1 MGDFPPTLRERRR
14 RVIPLLFLGSC
25 CVGLG
30 VSVVR
35 SGTHH
40 PHASQA
46 RQLTACTTAG
56 VPSAVTHASTATN
69 ASAAINAS
77 SDHASVSVAPPCVP
91 DRDLDT
97 DTDTAARADADTAA
111 DTAADAHADS
121 DTATDAHAQTAAE
134 DEPGEELVVGFVVV
148 GVALLLCFFVAL
160 LCCTGCVCSE
170 YCLRGRLDILSTSGS
185 QLAGTPP
192 PPYQCRIWC
201 GAREW
206 LCAFPPWLQRAYHAK
221 RRWYTLYNSWCNQ
234 PVTYSG
240 VVGAIRAGCRGCRRG
255 AGALLC
261 CRPCRVKGGWD
272 GIETEGDAGGGATA
286 AVAAAA
292 VAAVRAAAGGG
303 GGGGGGQHGTSS
315 ARLKAASPL
324 SMSQSSSESPHRVQ
338 STRMESV

>member
-192 PPYQCRIWC
+192 PP
-201 GAREW
+201 
-206 LCAFPPWLQRAYHAK
+206 L
-221 RRWYTLYNSWCNQ
+221 
-234 PVTYSG
+234 PV
-240 VVGAIRAGCRGCRRG
+240 
-255 AGALLC
+255 
-261 CRPCRVKGGWD
+261 
-272 GIETEGDAGGGATA
+272 
-286 AVAAAA
+286 
-292 VAAVRAAAGGG
+292 
-303 GGGGGGQHGTSS
+303 
-315 ARLKAASPL
+315 
-324 SMSQSSSESPHRVQ
+324 
-338 STRMESV
+338 